1 MGTVMDWFTLCFW
14 TCDMAQGFF
23 LGFFKDGEYVEDN
36 SKVLINYFKTWF
48 LVDCV
53 VVLPDWSQKLL
64 DDEQAVTWGELGKI
78 LKGARAIRVM
88 RLLRLAKLQRIVNL
102 AFDRIQSEYTFV
114 ILNLLKM
121 LLCVLVMN
129 HLIACAWYGLARAYE
144 DERNWV
150 SVAQMTDEALEYK
163 YLTSLHWSLTQFTPA
178 GMDI

>member
-1 MGTVMDWFTLCFW
+1 MG
-14 TCDMAQGFF
+14 
-23 LGFFKDGEYVEDN
+23 YVEDN

-102 AFDRIQSEYTFV
+102 VLDKVQSEYMFIV
-114 ILNLLKM
+114 INLLK
-121 LLCVLVMN
+121 LLLFVLVLN
-129 HLIACAWYGLARAYE
+129 HLIACAWYGLAEFVEDQTDTTWILRANMV
-144 DERNWV
+144 D
-150 SVAQMTDEALEYK
+150 D
-163 YLTSLHWSLTQFTPA
+163 P
-178 GMDI
+178 I